1 MVEHFGLAVEDDGVR
16 EELFVAEV
24 GAGFEIVEEEADA
37 IKVVRGGKLGDGEG
51 EGATV

>member
-1 MVEHFGLAVEDDGVR
+1 MVEHVGLAVEDDGVG

-24 GAGFEIVEEEADA
+24 GPGFEVVEEEADA
-37 IKVVRGGKLGDGEG
+37 IKVIGGGKLGDGEG